1 MFPARDL
8 VVAQCCGNYDKPA
21 AERQRINDVIIDEVV
36 LPGIYFVDAPK
47 AFDPDGCAAVKRS
60 KQTNGAIEARRRKA
74 EEWRRIQAQRAAER
88 QRLRDYKIALAR
100 YEVAVDTTRLAP
112 SNSYSTPDFVLR
124 GTYRPEPFICKD
136 CGVAEVW
143 TPLQQK
149 WWYETAKGD
158 VFTAAVRCRA
168 CRTRE
173 RVRKS
178 AARRVHLEGLA
189 RKKPPVS

>member
-1 MFPARDL
+1 M
-8 VVAQCCGNYDKPA
+8 
-21 AERQRINDVIIDEVV
+21 
-36 LPGIYFVDAPK
+36 
-47 AFDPDGCAAVKRS
+47 KRS
-60 KQTNGAIEARRRKA
+60 KQKPGEIEAGQRKA
-74 EEWRRIQAQRAAER
+74 EQWHRLQAQRAAER

-100 YEVAVDTTRLAP
+100 DEVPVDTARLAP
-112 SNSYSTPDFVLR
+112 SNSYSIPDFVER
-124 GTYRPEPFICKD
+124 GTYRPEPFVCKD

-158 VFTAAVRCRA
+158 VFTKAVRCRA

-173 RVRKS
+173 RARKS

-189 RKKPPVS
+189 RKTPPAS

>member
-1 MFPARDL
+1 M
-8 VVAQCCGNYDKPA
+8 
-21 AERQRINDVIIDEVV
+21 
-36 LPGIYFVDAPK
+36 LPGIHFVDAPK
-47 AFDPDGCAAVKRS
+47 AFDPNGCADVKRS
-60 KQTNGAIEARRRKA
+60 RQTHGGIEARRRKA
-74 EEWRRIQAQRAAER
+74 EEWRRIQTQRAAER

-100 YEVAVDTTRLAP
+100 DEVAVDTTRLAP

-124 GTYRPEPFICKD
+124 GTYRPEPFVCKD

-173 RVRKS
+173 RARKS
-178 AARRVHLEGLA
+178 AVRRVHLEGLA
-189 RKKPPVS
+189 RKKPRVS

>member
-1 MFPARDL
+1 MKM
-8 VVAQCCGNYDKPA
+8 G
-21 AERQRINDVIIDEVV
+21 
-36 LPGIYFVDAPK
+36 
-47 AFDPDGCAAVKRS
+47 VKSNKR
-60 KQTNGAIEARRRKA
+60 KRGEIEAKRRKA
-74 EEWRRIQAQRAAER
+74 EEWRRMQAQRAAE
-88 QRLRDYKIALAR
+88 QRRLHEYKIALAR
-100 YEVAVDTTRLAP
+100 GEVAVVTSALAP

-124 GTYRPEPFICKD
+124 GTYRPEPFVCKD

-158 VFTAAVRCRA
+158 VFTKAARCRA
-168 CRTRE
+168 CRSKE
-173 RVRKS
+173 RARKS

>member
-1 MFPARDL
+1 M
-8 VVAQCCGNYDKPA
+8 
-21 AERQRINDVIIDEVV
+21 
-36 LPGIYFVDAPK
+36 
-47 AFDPDGCAAVKRS
+47 KRS
-60 KQTNGAIEARRRKA
+60 KQTRGEIEAKQRKA
-74 EEWRRIQAQRAAER
+74 AAWHHMLAQRAAER
-88 QRLRDYKIALAR
+88 QRLRDYKIALACD
-100 YEVAVDTTRLAP
+100 EVPVVTSRLAP
-112 SNSYSTPDFVLR
+112 SNSYSIPDFVER
-124 GTYRPEPFICKD
+124 GTYRPEPFVCKD

-158 VFTAAVRCRA
+158 VFTKAVRCRA

-189 RKKPPVS
+189 RKKKPSAAS

>member
-1 MFPARDL
+1 MWCRA
-8 VVAQCCGNYDKPA
+8 
-21 AERQRINDVIIDEVV
+21 
-36 LPGIYFVDAPK
+36 
-47 AFDPDGCAAVKRS
+47 DGSDVKRS
-60 KQTNGAIEARRRKA
+60 KQTRGEIEAKQRKA
-74 EEWRRIQAQRAAER
+74 AAWHHTLAQRAAER
-88 QRLRDYKIALAR
+88 RRLRDYKIALAR
-100 YEVAVDTTRLAP
+100 DEVPVVTCQLAP
-112 SNSYSTPDFVLR
+112 SNSYSIPDFVER
-124 GTYRPEPFICKD
+124 GTYRPEPFVCKD

-158 VFTAAVRCRA
+158 VFTKAVRCRA

-189 RKKPPVS
+189 RKKKPSAAS